1 MPGQKAPEEH
11 RRKDIL
17 RAAYDV
23 AARQGVEALTVR
35 AVANRAAVSHGTV
48 LFHFNRRDALVVSLL
63 DSVLDATTVL
73 RVPEDVERLTRPADR
88 LRALLRTE
96 MERLSNDPR
105 QFRLFL
111 EYWALGVRNA
121 IIRRR
126 VSAALERY
134 RGAFRAMAEA
144 VVHDAATNR
153 RRGTTSLRD
162 VTTGTPDGVAAV
174 AVSVIHGCALQAVI
188 DPKAFSVQQHFDT
201 AARLLGAFGNERAQ
215 DDAAASAVVTRGRT
229 TSDRGRIRASSRD

>member
-23 AARQGVEALTVR
+23 AARRGVEALTVR
-35 AVANRAAVSHGTV
+35 AVATRAAVSHGTV

-73 RVPEDVERLTRPADR
+73 RVPEEVERLTRPADR
-88 LRALLRTE
+88 LRALLRVE
-96 MERLSNDPR
+96 MERLSSDPR

-134 RGAFRAMAEA
+134 RAAFRAIGEA
-144 VVHDAATNR
+144 VGHDAATTR
-153 RRGTTSLRD
+153 RRGTNSLRD
-162 VTTGTPDGVAAV
+162 VMTGTPDGVAAV

-201 AARLLGAFGNERAQ
+201 AARMLGGLGV
-215 DDAAASAVVTRGRT
+215 DKSAV
-229 TSDRGRIRASSRD
+229 